1 MVLIVDD
8 KPENIYSLEKLLK
21 LHGFPVDSAASG
33 EEALAKVL
41 KNSYALIILDV
52 QMPVMDGFEV
62 AEAISGYS
70 KARDI
75 PIIFL
80 SAISTEKKYITKG
93 YSSGGVDY
101 VTKPVDQEI
110 LLLKVKTFYKL
121 YEQKKDLHDMQTIL
135 KAEIEYRK
143 KAEAALKNT
152 VSEFRSTLESLP
164 QIAFTATQKG
174 NLEFVN
180 RHWLEYAASEK
191 EFPVNHPSEKPLEA
205 RWKAGIQNCKPFDFE
220 TRIKQKDTGV
230 FRFFLLK
237 ATPVYEANELTKWV
251 ATLTDIEERKQ
262 DERKK
267 DEFISIASHELKT
280 PLTSIKAYI
289 QLLERIIHEN
299 SGKDVMQKYIER
311 AQKQIEK
318 LNMLVTD
325 LLDISKIESGK
336 LEYHKTTFN
345 FNEMVNHAIDIIQQ
359 TNKDYHITKLNEL
372 NVEVYGD
379 ESRIEQVVLNYLTN
393 AVKYSPVNKNITVE
407 LRQESGNIQC
417 RVSDSGIGIP
427 SDKLKKVFEKYY
439 RAEEASN
446 RFQGL
451 GIGLYICSE
460 IIEGHKGY
468 CGVESEE
475 GKGSTF
481 YFTLP
486 VKNEL

>member
-41 KNSYALIILDV
+41 KNAYALIILDV

-143 KAEAALKNT
+143 KAEAALNNT
-152 VSEFRSTLESLP
+152 ISEFKSTLESLP

-180 RHWLEYAASEK
+180 RRWLDYAISEK
-191 EFPVNHPSEKPLEA
+191 EFPPNHPTEKPLAE
-205 RWKAGIQNCKPFDFE
+205 RWKLGIKNGNPFDFE
-220 TRIKQKDTGV
+220 TRILNRNTGLY
-230 FRFFLLK
+230 RFFLLR
-237 ATPVYEANELTKWV
+237 ATPVYEAEVITKWV

-262 DERKK
+262 DEKKK

-289 QLLERIIHEN
+289 QLLERIIYEN
-299 SGKDVMQKYIER
+299 SSQDVMQKYIER

-336 LEYHKTTFN
+336 LEYNKSVFN

-359 TNKDYHITKLNEL
+359 TNKDYQITKLNST
-372 NVEVYGD
+372 NVEVFGD

-393 AVKYSPVNKNITVE
+393 AIKYSPVNKNISVE
-407 LRQESGNIQC
+407 LIEDGGTIQC
-417 RVSDSGIGIP
+417 RVTDSGIGIP
-427 SDKLKKVFEKYY
+427 AEKQKKVFEKYY

-451 GIGLYICSE
+451 GIGLYICAE
-460 IIEGHKGY
+460 IIDGHNGY

-486 VKNEL
+486 IKN